1 MHQKGK
7 GMRFR
12 LLLLMLAV
20 WGIQK
25 AWCVNFAMDTW
36 IITLEPDNKKTSQVL
51 TLKYVGGEMPGQ
63 PAVPLARTLQPV
75 PVELSIYPRTIDL
88 EGRVHYDTTK
98 ASPEFVIYPS
108 QLILYPGDVQK
119 VQVQWVSDKPLTREI
134 AYGLIA
140 SQLPVNLESNAQGQK
155 GVQAQ
160 LVVLTRYEGIV
171 DVRPK
176 NAKPLIVV
184 DTVFSRS
191 DSSGKTMM
199 IMQLQNKGTGL
210 QVVRDMRMTIAPLDD
225 KGHVILEKRVN
236 YQPQLN
242 AEVVRHALFSG
253 QKRRFTV
260 AWPSNIPV
268 GPVQVTPEFP

>member
-7 GMRFR
+7 GMRLR
-12 LLLLMLAV
+12 LLLSMLAM

-25 AWCVNFAMDTW
+25 AWGVNFAMDTW
-36 IITLEPDNKKTSQVL
+36 IITLEPDSKKMSQVL
-51 TLKYVGGEMPGQ
+51 TLKYVGSEMPGQ
-63 PAVPLARTLQPV
+63 PAVPLARNLQPV
-75 PVELSIYPRTIDL
+75 PVELAIYPRTIDM
-88 EGRVHYDTTK
+88 EGKVHYDTSK

-108 QLILYPGDVQK
+108 QVILYPGDVQK

-160 LVVLTRYEGIV
+160 LMVLTRYEGIV

-176 NAKPLIVV
+176 NVKPLVVV
-184 DTVFSRS
+184 DTVFSKS
-191 DSSGKTMM
+191 DTSGKPLMM
-199 IMQLQNKGTGL
+199 VQLQNKGTGL

-242 AEVVRHALFSG
+242 PNEVRHALFSG
-253 QKRRFTV
+253 QRRRFTV
-260 AWPSNIPV
+260 PWPSGIPV
-268 GPVQVTPEFP
+268 GPVQVIPEFP

>member
-1 MHQKGK
+1 MLVMWGVQKT
-7 GMRFR
+7 
-12 LLLLMLAV
+12 
-20 WGIQK
+20 WG
-25 AWCVNFAMDTW
+25 VNFAMDSW
-36 IITLEPDNKKTSQVL
+36 IITLEPDSKKTSQVL

-63 PAVPLARTLQPV
+63 PAVPLARNLQPV
-75 PVELSIYPRTIDL
+75 PVELSIYPRTIDM
-88 EGRVHYDTTK
+88 EGKVHYDTSK

-140 SQLPVNLESNAQGQK
+140 SQLPVNLEANAQGQK

-160 LVVLTRYEGIV
+160 LMVLTRYEGIV

-176 NAKPLIVV
+176 NAKPLVMV
-184 DTVFSRS
+184 DTVFSRQ
-191 DSSGKTMM
+191 DSSGKRMM
-199 IMQLQNKGTGL
+199 VVQLQNKGTGL

-225 KGHVILEKRVN
+225 KGHVIFEKRAN

-242 AEVVRHALFSG
+242 SEEVRHALFAG

-260 AWPSNIPV
+260 AWPPNIPV
-268 GPVQVTPEFP
+268 GPVQVIPEFP